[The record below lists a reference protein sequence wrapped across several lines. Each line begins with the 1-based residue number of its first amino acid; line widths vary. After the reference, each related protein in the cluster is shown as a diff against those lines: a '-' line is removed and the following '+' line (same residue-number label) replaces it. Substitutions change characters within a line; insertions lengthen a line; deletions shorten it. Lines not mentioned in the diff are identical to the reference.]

1 MIGGLSLLVVI
12 ALIIPIYAEDSK
24 KDLCK
29 DNGGDGKIGEC
40 DFKTDDEDKA
50 EEFLDDV
57 QKNRGD

>member
-1 MIGGLSLLVVI
+1 VVI

-29 DNGGDGKIGEC
+29 DNGGDWKIGEC